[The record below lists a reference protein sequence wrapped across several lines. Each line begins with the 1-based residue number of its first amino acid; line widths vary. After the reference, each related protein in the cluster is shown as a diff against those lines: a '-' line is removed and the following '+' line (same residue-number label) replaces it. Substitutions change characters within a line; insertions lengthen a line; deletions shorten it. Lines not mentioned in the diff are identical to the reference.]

1 MATNAQEQ
9 TGWGLSDRLHTH
21 GILLGAGCP
30 CTHPLGV
37 TPITATGTQG
47 RCAMGAVLNTKHFFK
62 HRSSWN
68 LVSHMSS
75 GPHKCWPKLVQ
86 NWHILKLLYPLDVHV
101 VVFSSV
107 QTGVVSFCLFSKIIP
122 SNALGLLKMTMR
134 VYQLWMKKALPK
146 SAQSPLQSLTDFLS
160 TSAFYT

>member
-9 TGWGLSDRLHTH
+9 TGWGLSDRLHAH

-86 NWHILKLLYPLDVHV
+86 NWHVLKLPLPTGCSCCSFFFSANWGCFLLPVFKDHPFQCLRSAKNDYEGLPV
-101 VVFSSV
+101 VNEEG
-107 QTGVVSFCLFSKIIP
+107 T
-122 SNALGLLKMTMR
+122 A
-134 VYQLWMKKALPK
+134 
-146 SAQSPLQSLTDFLS
+146 
-160 TSAFYT
+160 